1 MPTFIDVPDPVAAPD
16 GRGRIRVDRRAPEDE
31 AGRPPLVLIG
41 GMTQTLTSW
50 SAHVR
55 PLSERRDVIVYEA
68 RGQGS
73 TELSSKR
80 CGPQEHVDD
89 LVALLDA
96 LGLGNVKVDLSG
108 FSFGGRVALAFAASH
123 PQRLRSLVLSG
134 VALDRGI
141 VGRLI
146 VQGWISTLRTGD
158 LESLARVSL
167 PDILGPAYLAKH
179 AEMIDAM
186 VKASTTRN
194 RFEGIAALFEQMLG
208 LAADSPWQP
217 EALAQRVQTPALVM
231 GGALD
236 RLAPPAE
243 VEALAKV
250 LGAQHRTFED
260 VGHTVAIE
268 AAEPWRAAVEA
279 FLDR

>member
-1 MPTFIDVPDPVAAPD
+1 MPEFIDVPDPVAAPE
-16 GRGRIRVDRRAPEDE
+16 GRGRIRVDRRHAAEDS
-31 AGRPPLVLIG
+31 GHPPLVLIG

-55 PLSERRDVIVYEA
+55 PLSRRREVIVYEA

-73 TELSSKR
+73 TELSSER

-89 LVALLDA
+89 LVSLLAA
-96 LGLGNVKVDLSG
+96 LGLADTKIDLSG
-108 FSFGGRVALAFAASH
+108 FSFGGRVALAFAATWIEIV
-123 PQRLRSLVLSG
+123 PPLVLSG
-134 VALDRGI
+134 VALDRGV

-146 VQGWISTLRTGD
+146 VKGWISTLRTGD

-217 EALAQRVQTPALVM
+217 EALAHKVETPALVM

-243 VEALAKV
+243 VAALAGV
-250 LGAQHRTFED
+250 LGAQHHTFED
-260 VGHTVAIE
+260 VGHTIAIE
-268 AAEPWRAAVEA
+268 AAESWREAVEA

>member
-1 MPTFIDVPDPVAAPD
+1 MPAFIEVPDRVASPD
-16 GRGRIRVDRRAPEDE
+16 GVGRIRVDRRPAANDSE
-31 AGRPPLVLIG
+31 RPPLVLLG

-55 PLSERRDVIVYEA
+55 PLSKHREVIVYEA

-73 TELSSKR
+73 TELSSTR
-80 CGPQEHVDD
+80 CGPQEHVED
-89 LVALLDA
+89 LIALLDA
-96 LGLGNVKVDLSG
+96 LGLGNVQIDLSG
-108 FSFGGRVALAFAASH
+108 FSFGGRVALAFAANH

-194 RFEGIAALFEQMLG
+194 RFEGIAALFEQMLE

-217 EALAQRVQTPALVM
+217 EALAGRVQTPALVM

-243 VEALAKV
+243 VAALAQA
-250 LGAQHRTFED
+250 LNAQHRTFDD

-268 AAEPWRAAVEA
+268 AAQPWREAVEA